1 MIENLIGSFLSAI
14 NSFGKEA
21 FSSNLPFERMKHHDY
36 SIVMRI
42 EKPLL
47 FCNVFKGQSYSA
59 TQKITTIAESVKTKL
74 HGSWDQLTNPFS
86 AVVPDEDPDMNL
98 PIDEIIY
105 SASPT

>member
-1 MIENLIGSFLSAI
+1 MIENLLGSFLSAI

-21 FSSNLPFERMKHHDY
+21 FSSNLPFERMKHHDF
-36 SIVMRI
+36 SIVIRL

-47 FCNVFKGQSYSA
+47 FCYVFKGQSYSG
-59 TQKITTIAESVKTKL
+59 TRKITTIAESVKTKL
-74 HGSWDQLTNPFS
+74 HRILDQLTNPFS

-98 PIDEIIY
+98 LIDEIIY